1 MPRGTLANQSDL
13 DAVLGRFGR
22 LQPDS
27 PRQWGRMSPH
37 DMLCHV
43 ADAFGMALGRL
54 PVAERMTLYGLS
66 GPVMKWLALS
76 LPMTWPHGIRGPA
89 EVDPHR
95 EGTRPAAF
103 AADSDRVVRLIRQFA
118 AEVGPESRHPMFGPM
133 TRADWL
139 RWGYLHCDHHLRQFG
154 C

>member
-1 MPRGTLANQSDL
+1 MPRGTLANQTDL
-13 DAVLGRFGR
+13 EAVLGRFIR

-27 PRQWGRMSPH
+27 PRRWGRMSAPE
-37 DMLCHV
+37 MLCHV

-66 GPVMKWLALS
+66 GPIMKWLALS
-76 LPMTWPHGIRGPA
+76 LPLAWPHGIRGPA
-89 EVDPHR
+89 EVDPLR
-95 EGTRPAAF
+95 QGTRPAAF
-103 AADSDRVVRLIRQFA
+103 AADSERVVRLTRQFA
-118 AEVGPESRHPMFGPM
+118 AEIGPESRHPMFGPM